1 MSKFDRGVFIF
12 IGLAIWAL
20 AMTQVFGPSLVI
32 AHDEDGVHSEM
43 EGHTHTYDEID
54 DFAIG
59 VMMYESTNHEHSH

>member
-1 MSKFDRGVFIF
+1 
-12 IGLAIWAL
+12 
-20 AMTQVFGPSLVI
+20 MTQVFEPSLVI

-59 VMMYESTNHEHSH
+59 VMMYESTNHDHSH

>member
-1 MSKFDRGVFIF
+1 MSKFDRCIF
-12 IGLAIWAL
+12 ISIAIGIWSL
-20 AMTQVFGPSLVI
+20 VLTQVFEPSLVI

-59 VMMYESTNHEHSH
+59 VMMYEITNHDHSH